1 MNIPSNLFKFRNAKH
16 EEIYNKLI
24 NIDPNKAYGVDKIPG
39 RFLKDEAELM
49 TETHKIVN
57 LSLSSKFPLLCET
70 AKVKP
75 LYKEGKNTEL
85 FHNCFITFHTRP
97 VSLLTII

>member
-24 NIDPNKAYGVDKIPG
+24 NIDPNKAYGIDKIPG
-39 RFLKDEAELM
+39 RFLKDGVELM
-49 TETHKIVN
+49 TEPCKIVN
-57 LSLSSKFPLLCET
+57 LSLSSKFPLLCKT

-75 LYKEGKNTEL
+75 LYKEGKIL
-85 FHNCFITFHTRP
+85 SCFITVSLHFILDL
-97 VSLLTII
+97 SLLTIL